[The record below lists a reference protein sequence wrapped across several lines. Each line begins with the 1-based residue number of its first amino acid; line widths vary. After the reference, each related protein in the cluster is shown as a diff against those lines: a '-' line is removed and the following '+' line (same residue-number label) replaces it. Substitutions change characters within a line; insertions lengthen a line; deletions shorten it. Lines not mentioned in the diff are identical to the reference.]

1 MAIDTTQLTDYS
13 WSDIAKAAKT
23 AMLTAAVGGSELR
36 MPDGRFI
43 KRLTVQEAKELY
55 NTAISMVSAEAADG
69 GGIALVEFGE
79 QS

>member
-55 NTAISMVSAEAADG
+55 QVATQMDALDSDTG
-69 GGIALVEFGE
+69 GGTALARFGE
-79 QS
+79 PV

>member
-43 KRLTVQEAKELY
+43 KRMTVAEAKELY
-55 NTAISMVSAEAADG
+55 QVATEMTNVESSEG
-69 GGIALVEFGE
+69 GGIALLEFRE
-79 QS
+79 QV